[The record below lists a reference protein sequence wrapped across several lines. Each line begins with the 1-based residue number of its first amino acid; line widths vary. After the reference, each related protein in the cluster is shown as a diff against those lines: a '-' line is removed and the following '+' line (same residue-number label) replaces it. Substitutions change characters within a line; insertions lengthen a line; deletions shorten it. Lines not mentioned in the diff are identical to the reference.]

1 MINAVSLAGVKQG
14 SKIVRH
20 DSKTFELV
28 PEGSSR
34 LRIGLRLRDVFQ
46 QRMMHISD
54 RQPLVLSDLQ
64 LMLNILE
71 QQCAMALMGAENRAE
86 GKRLLRSMDRR
97 LPFLM
102 VVSSNWRLCRSIP
115 DSKDL
120 MWT

>member
-1 MINAVSLAGVKQG
+1 MFKEEVINAVSLAGVKQG

-86 GKRLLRSMDRR
+86 GKKIAEEHGPKIAVLDGCIKQLEIVPIHS
-97 LPFLM
+97 
-102 VVSSNWRLCRSIP
+102 
-115 DSKDL
+115 
-120 MWT
+120 